1 MKTISDKT
9 GDLLS
14 QLADSM
20 IQDLDL
26 DKELVRDCF
35 PLKKPYRNQASE
47 ALLTLETRMKKKLK
61 LKRSRVGIDI
71 IDDAQRIGV
80 FKVKGAPGEEHGV
93 GLLFRGTVLG
103 IRNVLG
109 HNKPKVSK
117 EETIKIILLADYLL
131 KLFENQCKKNKIKV
145 S

>member
-1 MKTISDKT
+1 MKKISDKT

-26 DKELVRDCF
+26 DKELIRDCF
-35 PLKKPYRNQASE
+35 PLKKPYRSQASE
-47 ALLTLETRMKKKLK
+47 ALLTLETRMKKRLK

-71 IDDAQRIGV
+71 IDDAQRMGV
-80 FKVKGAPGEEHGV
+80 FKVKGVPGEEHGV

-103 IRNVLG
+103 IRNVLS
-109 HNKPKVSK
+109 HNKPKMNK
-117 EETIKIILLADYLL
+117 EETIKIILLTDYLL
-131 KLFENQCKKNKIKV
+131 KLFENQCKKNRIKV
-145 S
+145 R